1 MIAQVATAIM
11 QKYNSE
17 ANLNNALTGGLY
29 FQLAPQV
36 ATFPYGVFYFNGVTQ
51 QEIMGDANDSIQ
63 EVDIQFNLFS
73 EKEDGGTELA
83 TLSELFNTAFNWQDI
98 FANGYHYI
106 KMQRENI
113 LPLIY
118 VDEIWQITTNYSLWI
133 QKE

>member
-51 QEIMGDANDSIQ
+51 QEIMGTADDSIQ

-98 FANGYHYI
+98 YANGYHYI

-133 QKE
+133 QKV